1 MTIDDVVRRIGEIG
15 IIPVV
20 RAAGS
25 AEACRV
31 VDAICEG
38 GIPIIEITM
47 TVPGAID
54 VIREVTARY
63 KNEAL
68 VGAGTVTTPEQA
80 EACLDAGA
88 EFLVSPGLSARV
100 MRAAERCE
108 KLMIPGALTPSELI
122 AAHDAGAKLIKIF
135 PCGSLGGPK
144 YIQAL
149 RGPFPHI
156 AFIPTGGVTLSNAE
170 EYLAAGA
177 FALGVGTD
185 LVDVKS
191 LRAGNSQ
198 KVVNAARTLVA
209 IVRRARETVKVDH

>member
-1 MTIDDVVRRIGEIG
+1 MIIDDVVRKIGEIG

-20 RAAGS
+20 RAASS

-38 GIPIIEITM
+38 GIPIIEVTM
-47 TVPGAID
+47 TVPGATD
-54 VIREVTARY
+54 VIREITARY
-63 KNEAL
+63 KTEVL

-88 EFLVSPGLSARV
+88 EFLVSPGLSVRV
-100 MRAAERCE
+100 MRVAERCE
-108 KLMIPGALTPSELI
+108 KLMIPGALSPSELM
-122 AAHDAGAKLIKIF
+122 AAHEAGAKLIKIF
-135 PCGSLGGPK
+135 PCGSMGGPK

-156 AFIPTGGVTLSNAE
+156 AFIPTGGVTFSNAE

-191 LRAGNSQ
+191 LRTENSQ
-198 KVVNAARTLVA
+198 KVLNAARALVA
-209 IVRRARETVKVDH
+209 IVRHARESTEVRG